1 MENKS
6 SIIFE
11 ELFLSV
17 ERLGLDGTIRQLRK
31 TNNVS
36 KDNIHA
42 YILELVC
49 NEYSLTKD
57 ELTKSNDKDTD
68 KRDARLVLAHLLYQ
82 NTSLSQSKVG
92 LFMNRTKGAVSRYVT
107 EVTNLNPK
115 IKQDK
120 DLLEKLDKLE
130 TEIELL
136 KSKM

>member
-36 KDNIHA
+36 EENLHS
-42 YILELVC
+42 YILDLVC
-49 NEYSLTKD
+49 SEYSLGKN

-68 KRDARLVLAHLLYQ
+68 KRDARLMLAYLLYHH
-82 NTSLSQSKVG
+82 TSLSQSKVG
-92 LFMNRTKGAVSRYVT
+92 IFMNRTKGAISRYIT
-107 EVTNLNPK
+107 EVTKLNPR

-120 DLLEKLDKLE
+120 DLLLKLDKLE

>member
-36 KDNIHA
+36 KENIHA

-57 ELTKSNDKDTD
+57 ELTKSNDKDTN

>member
-82 NTSLSQSKVG
+82 NTTLSQSKVG
-92 LFMNRTKGAVSRYVT
+92 LFMNRTKGAISRYVT

>member
-36 KDNIHA
+36 KENIHA

-82 NTSLSQSKVG
+82 NTSLISK
-92 LFMNRTKGAVSRYVT
+92 
-107 EVTNLNPK
+107 
-115 IKQDK
+115 
-120 DLLEKLDKLE
+120 
-130 TEIELL
+130 
-136 KSKM
+136 

>member
-92 LFMNRTKGAVSRYVT
+92 LFMNRTKGAISRYVT

>member
-36 KDNIHA
+36 EENLHS

-49 NEYSLTKD
+49 SEYSLGKN

-68 KRDARLVLAHLLYQ
+68 KRDARLMLAYLLYQ
-82 NTSLSQSKVG
+82 HTSLSQSKVG
-92 LFMNRTKGAVSRYVT
+92 VFMNRTKGAISRYIT
-107 EVTNLNPK
+107 EVTKLNPR

-120 DLLEKLDKLE
+120 DLLLKLDKLE

>member
-36 KDNIHA
+36 KENIHA